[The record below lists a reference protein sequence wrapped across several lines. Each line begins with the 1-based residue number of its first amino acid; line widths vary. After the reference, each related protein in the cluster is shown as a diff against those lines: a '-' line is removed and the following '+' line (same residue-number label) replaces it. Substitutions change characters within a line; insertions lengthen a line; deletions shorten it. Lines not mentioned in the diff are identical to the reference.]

1 MQPKHGWSIVS
12 RMDSHDAN
20 RIGAAILLTALAV
33 AGSVW
38 VGRLAVPVAIPL
50 RPAFALPEPPDGAA
64 GPSIADA
71 LAHADPKAGQAL
83 AARSC
88 TMCHSFTKDA
98 PPTVGPD
105 LFGVAGTPIAGIPG
119 YGFSPA
125 LSAHRSELW
134 TDDAL
139 STWLESPARFAPG
152 TRMAFP
158 GLPDIRDR
166 AAIIAYLHT
175 LSDGGHLP

>member
-1 MQPKHGWSIVS
+1 MQPKHGWSTRS
-12 RMDSHDAN
+12 PMDSHDAN

-33 AGSVW
+33 AGSAW
-38 VGRLAVPVAIPL
+38 IGRMAVPVTLPL
-50 RPAFALPEPPDGAA
+50 RPAFALPAPPDGTA
-64 GPSIADA
+64 GPPVADA
-71 LAHADPKAGQAL
+71 VAHADARTGQIL

-88 TMCHSFTKDA
+88 TICHSFTKGA

-105 LFGVAGTPIAGIPG
+105 LFGVAGTPIGGLPG
-119 YGFSPA
+119 YTFSPA

-134 TDDAL
+134 TDEAL
-139 STWLESPARFAPG
+139 AAWLESPARFAPG

-175 LSDGGHLP
+175 LSDGGHAP

>member
-1 MQPKHGWSIVS
+1 MQPKHRWSIVT

-20 RIGAAILLTALAV
+20 RIGAALLLTALAM

-38 VGRLAVPVAIPL
+38 AGHRAIPEAIPL
-50 RPAFALPEPPDGAA
+50 HPAFALPEPPDGSA
-64 GPSIADA
+64 GLSVAEA

-88 TMCHSFTKDA
+88 AMCHSFTQGA
-98 PPTVGPD
+98 PPAVGPN
-105 LFGVAGTPIAGIPG
+105 LFGVAGTPIADLPG
-119 YGFSPA
+119 YSLSPA
-125 LSAHRSELW
+125 LLAHRSELW
-134 TDDAL
+134 TDETL
-139 STWLESPARFAPG
+139 SAWLESPARFAPG

-158 GLPDIRDR
+158 GLSDIRDR

-175 LSDGGHLP
+175 LSDGGHQP